1 MSDRAE
7 VAKWDDCNE
16 EETGARLRLF
26 KHDLECALRD
36 LPGYERD
43 YLKARDR
50 VDRLTGIV
58 ESIELEIRLI
68 QEQREEEAR
77 DE

>member
-7 VAKWDDCNE
+7 VAKWDDRNE
-16 EETGARLRLF
+16 EETRARLTIA
-26 KHDLECALRD
+26 KYNLECALCN
-36 LPGYERD
+36 LPGYEQD
-43 YLKARDR
+43 YLTARDR

-68 QEQREEEAR
+68 QEQREEETQ
-77 DE
+77 DD